1 LTINLNC
8 GIYQIRNVVTGFCL
22 AGQSMR
28 LKQRPG
34 EHWNDLK
41 NNKHDNSHMQ
51 NSYNK
56 HSREFFVFEILLYCE
71 PEELTRYEQ
80 FFVDKYVF
88 LGLAYNTCRECVDS
102 PKGIKRS
109 EETRGKMREAWKN
122 RAPMTEETRKKISEA
137 NSNPSE
143 ETLEKMSEAQR
154 GENHP
159 MYGKHH
165 TEETLEKM
173 SEATKSRPPVS
184 KETRKSMSIA
194 AKNKP
199 SITEETRK
207 RMSENH
213 WDNSGENHPMHG
225 KRGKDSPNFGK
236 HHTEEVRNNMSKSK
250 KGENNGMFGRHHTEE
265 TLEKMS
271 EAKSGKNNCQY
282 GKKGKD
288 SHSTIKEKVVLNVL
302 ELLEDG
308 ISVMEIL
315 KEIEISKP
323 TVYKIKNGGYDD
335 IYNLPKKTK

>member
-1 LTINLNC
+1 MEEINLNC
-8 GIYQIRNVVTGFCL
+8 GVYQIRNIVTRFCY
-22 AGQSMR
+22 AGQSIH
-28 LKQRPG
+28 LKSRPRR
-34 EHWNDLK
+34 HWSDLK
-41 NNKHDNSHMQ
+41 NNKHYNIHLQ
-51 NSYNK
+51 RSYNK
-56 HSREFFVFEILLYCE
+56 HGRDKFVFEILLYCE
-71 PEELTRYEQ
+71 PEELTYYEQ
-80 FFVDKYVF
+80 FFVDKYVR
-88 LGLAYNTCRECVDS
+88 LKISYNTCRECVDS

-143 ETLEKMSEAQR
+143 ETLEKMSEA
-154 GENHP
+154 
-159 MYGKHH
+159 
-165 TEETLEKM
+165 
-173 SEATKSRPPVS
+173 TKSRPPVY

-335 IYNLPKKTK
+335 IYNLPKKIK